1 MENGNQRYVWTWA
14 DQVSTYRFWGIV
26 LFYLYNLS
34 SYLIFSMTHFRWAD
48 NIGLTHNMIGAI
60 SLTFQMLGIIGLL
73 IGWIIVKF
81 RKVKSII
88 IFAIIQ
94 IIGIWLLVIAENPIL
109 KIIGAGLWGLG
120 YSPIFIVIPSSIAGG
135 KAGMSTFA
143 SLYFIILL
151 YERIQDITLIKQMDY
166 LANFVTNAPPIGFS
180 LLLSVPIIIG
190 IIFMVPVK
198 STLFEEEPKDRIK
211 LLDLNRHDVF
221 VVFLLNIIPFYYV
234 YFMYRIHGQV
244 ANFSQSRRLLSK
256 NGAFWI
262 SLLFPITLPI
272 ITTTLYDILEDYS
285 RANNIEIHKK
295 WLILLLTILFVPFF
309 PIAGALIQSDL
320 NKLISQ
326 KILS

>member
-14 DQVSTYRFWGIV
+14 DQVSTYRFWGLV

-34 SYLIFSMTHFRWAD
+34 SYLIFSMTYFRRAE
-48 NIGLTHNMIGAI
+48 NIGLEP
-60 SLTFQMLGIIGLL
+60 SLMATLFSTFQILGLIGLL

-81 RKVKSII
+81 GNVKSII

-94 IIGIWLLVIAENPIL
+94 IIGIWLLVLAENPIL

-143 SLYFIILL
+143 GLYFIILL
-151 YERIQDITLIKQMDY
+151 SERIQDLTFGAEIGY
-166 LANFVTNAPPIGFS
+166 LHYFFSNVQPIVYS
-180 LLLSVPIIIG
+180 LFLSIPIIIG
-190 IIFMVPVK
+190 IIFMIPVK
-198 STLFEEEPKDRIK
+198 SILFEEEPKDRIK
-211 LLDLNRHDVF
+211 LLDLSSHNVF
-221 VVFLLNIIPFYYV
+221 VVFLLNIIPFYFV
-234 YFMYRIHGQV
+234 YFMYRIHGEV
-244 ANFSQSRRLLSK
+244 ANFSQSRKLLSK
-256 NGAFWI
+256 NGALWI
-262 SLLFPITLPI
+262 SLLFTITLPI

-285 RANNIEIHKK
+285 RENNIKIHKK
-295 WLILLLTILFVPFF
+295 WLILLFTILFF

-326 KILS
+326 KVSS